1 MTWFDPIYDFLVRI
15 IPYMPAIVGMLV
27 LVAISLLLALWL
39 LVRRSKKKAAET
51 EADADRREVEQM
63 DALEP
68 FQLEPDD
75 LPLLPLGRSF
85 RHALKL
91 LKAHVSGR
99 DWRYAIPWYLLIGP
113 EGSGKST
120 LIRNTNMTLP
130 VGAPAE
136 DWEDVRPACKWW
148 FFDRGVVLDV
158 AGQLV
163 RARGAMTSDRR
174 GWAQLL
180 RLLDRHRPRR
190 PIDGVVLTL
199 PIEDLLDAEGRPRPS
214 DVVADRAEALY
225 KKLWQ
230 AQTSLGLAFPV
241 YVVVTKADRLVGFK
255 SFVGELPEAQ
265 HADMLG
271 WSSPY
276 SFETEF
282 RADWIDEA
290 VDQIV
295 QAVRSAQMEIF
306 AERAELADAEGLF
319 QLPGEI
325 AQLREPLRAA
335 LRHLF
340 KASAYHEAFSL
351 RGVFLAG
358 DGGAP
363 PPAGLRP
370 IPVLP
375 GVYSGPKEEMRP
387 VFLTDLFEDKI
398 FAEHGVAR
406 PAKRALLS
414 RNRTA
419 LTAQVAT
426 LALIVLGGIGM
437 AVDYGALRAGV
448 ASVTP
453 FVREVQADM
462 RETEALRQAAIERG
476 EAPVGRGG
484 FDREKA
490 LTLLEGMAR
499 VEAGGF
505 ARPTMPTSWLSALD
519 DRVTAVA
526 TDAFNL
532 FILQSMRA
540 ALQQRGEALVAG
552 RLDAV
557 AAGSGAESDGRSAA
571 RAEGGGAEFER
582 GPAFERLE
590 RFVREL
596 RRFESALDRYNHLQ
610 ERQDLNDVKAL
621 VEYLFGMTLPAD
633 FLEDA
638 DLYQAALARID
649 YRELALQPFRAPAV
663 ARYNAY
669 LDEAIPALFAENPL
683 MVNLRRLGISLD
695 DAANRRSSGA
705 ALLEEIRARI
715 EATRDQFTAPRY
727 AWMETPTY
735 DVAVGFSGFLERV
748 GGSALLGGELAA
760 AFERRAR
767 LGVED
772 VVRELP
778 TLRSLAVGPLLK
790 RDGQRATLEF
800 SEPIAALDGV
810 IGRLFAQPFM
820 AEGALQPMPPAPP
833 TGVPALWR
841 PERLDDAL
849 ALIDTYNDFMSADL
863 QRAPSALHSMI
874 RGASAERL
882 ERTVNDKIARALEV
896 GRDAAAAG
904 LRAEEALRREV
915 QSFTAVAPDLAR
927 IMAAYDDLG
936 REDSFLDLSDLAVG
950 HAVGMVEEADSLFAQ
965 EAFYEPQG
973 GDFRWWDGGAR
984 MALEAYRARDRFEL
998 IDILARQRER
1008 IQILADQYVRPLIDF
1023 LDARELR
1030 LPEAADRLVTK
1041 WRRIAEELQKYALRR
1056 ADNSVAELEGF
1067 ILGPMMEI
1075 TFATCTDVLDRAGA
1089 GEASGG
1095 GDFFVQ
1101 RVRRLERG
1109 LRQRC
1114 ADLAGV
1120 QAQTAYGAVADA
1132 FDERLAGRYP
1142 FVADGWRE
1150 DMTEVSPRELEAF
1163 FAVYDAEAG
1172 PARRALEEAV
1182 DLGFSRDRALDFLD
1196 RMDQVRALFGPWL
1209 DAPGPDDA
1217 PVFDVAATFR
1227 VNRAREAG
1235 ANQVIEWALEVG
1247 PTRLDQRSGER
1258 TARWSLGE
1266 PVEILLRWAENST
1279 AVPAATPDRPNLI
1292 VDRRTVRLRYDNAW
1306 SLLEAIRRHRAG
1318 SDDFEQFVDPR
1329 PHTLR
1334 VDAPTRPAAGG
1345 GIETARLF
1353 IRVELTAR
1361 GGGEAQPVVVPV
1373 FPTRAP
1379 EVLE

>member
-1 MTWFDPIYDFLVRI
+1 MNWFSAVYDLLVRL
-15 IPYMPAIVGMLV
+15 IPYLPAIVGMLV
-27 LVAISLLLALWL
+27 LLAVSLLLALWL
-39 LVRRSKKKAAET
+39 LVRRSKKKTADAE
-51 EADADRREVEQM
+51 EDADRREVEQL

-113 EGSGKST
+113 EGAGKST
-120 LIRNTNMTLP
+120 LIRHTDMTLP

-190 PIDGVVLTL
+190 PIDGVVLTV
-199 PIEDLLDAEGRPRPS
+199 PIDDLLDADGRPRPS

-241 YVVVTKADRLVGFK
+241 YVVVTKADRLTGFK

-276 SFETEF
+276 SFESEF

-295 QAVRSAQMEIF
+295 QAVRGAQMEIF

-340 KASAYHEAFSL
+340 KASAYHEAFAL
-351 RGVFLAG
+351 RGVYLTG
-358 DGGAP
+358 DGGTP

-375 GVYSGPKEEMRP
+375 GVYSGPKEEVRP
-387 VFLTDLFEDKI
+387 VFLKDLFEHKI

-419 LTAQVAT
+419 LTAQAAT
-426 LALIVLGGIGM
+426 AALIVLGGIGM

-453 FVREVQADM
+453 FVREVQQDM
-462 RETEALRQAAIERG
+462 QETEALRQAAIARG

-490 LTLLEGMAR
+490 LTLLEGMSR
-499 VEAGGF
+499 VETGGF
-505 ARPTMPTSWLSALD
+505 ARPTMPTSWFTTLD
-519 DRVTAVA
+519 ERVTAVA
-526 TDAFNL
+526 TEAFNL

-540 ALQQRGEALVAG
+540 ALEQRGEALVAG
-552 RLDAV
+552 RLDA
-557 AAGSGAESDGRSAA
+557 AAAA
-571 RAEGGGAEFER
+571 AVEGVDPTTER
-582 GPAFERLE
+582 GAAFARLD

-596 RRFESALDRYNHLQ
+596 RRFETALDRYNRLH
-610 ERQDLNDVKAL
+610 ERQNLNDVKAL
-621 VEYLFGMTLPAD
+621 VEYLFGMALPED

-638 DLYQAALARID
+638 DLYQSALERID
-649 YRELALQPFRAPAV
+649 YRELPLQPFRAPAV
-663 ARYNAY
+663 ARYRAY
-669 LDEAIPALFAENPL
+669 LDEAIPALFVENPL
-683 MVNLRRLGISLD
+683 MVNLRRLGVSLD
-695 DAANRRSSGA
+695 DAANRRSTGA
-705 ALLEEIRARI
+705 ALLEEIRGRI
-715 EATRDQFTAPRY
+715 EEIRTQLDAPRY

-735 DVAVGFSGFLERV
+735 DVTVGFSGFLERV
-748 GGSALLGGELAA
+748 GGSALLGGDLAA

-767 LGVED
+767 VGVED

-778 TLRSLAVGPLLK
+778 GLRSLAVGPLLK
-790 RDGQRATLEF
+790 RDGGRATLAF
-800 SEPIAALDGV
+800 ADPIVALDGV
-810 IGRLFAQPFM
+810 IGQLFAQPFM
-820 AEGALQPMPPAPP
+820 AEGALQPLPPAPP
-833 TGVPALWR
+833 TGVAALWR
-841 PERLDDAL
+841 PERLDEGL
-849 ALIDTYNDFMSADL
+849 ALIDGYNDFMGAEL
-863 QRAPSALHSMI
+863 QRAPSALHAMI

-882 ERTVNDKIARALEV
+882 ERTVNDKVARALEV
-896 GRDAAAAG
+896 GRDAAGAG
-904 LRAEEALRREV
+904 LRVEEALRREV

-927 IMAAYDDLG
+927 ILAAYDDLG
-936 REDSFLDLSDLAVG
+936 REDSFLDLSDLALG
-950 HAVGMVEEADSLFAQ
+950 HAIGMVEEADSLFSQ

-973 GDFRWWDGGAR
+973 GDFRWWDGSVR

-1008 IQILADQYVRPLIDF
+1008 IQILADQYVRPLIAF

-1030 LPEAADRLVTK
+1030 LPEAAERLVTK

-1075 TFATCTDVLDRAGA
+1075 TFATCTEGLDQAGL
-1089 GEASGG
+1089 GGASGG

-1101 RVRRLERG
+1101 RIRRLERG

-1120 QAQTAYGAVADA
+1120 QAQTAYGAIADA
-1132 FDERLAGRYP
+1132 FDAHLAGRYP

-1150 DMTEVSPRELEAF
+1150 DLAEASPRDLEAF

-1172 PARRALEEAV
+1172 PARRALDEAV

-1196 RMDQVRALFGPWL
+1196 RMEQVRALFGPWL
-1209 DAPGPDDA
+1209 DAPGRDDA
-1217 PVFDVAATFR
+1217 PVFDVAADFR
-1227 VNRAREAG
+1227 VNRGREAG
-1235 ANQVIEWALEVG
+1235 ANQVIEWALEIG

-1266 PVEILLRWAENST
+1266 PVEIILRWAENST
-1279 AVPAATPDRPNLI
+1279 VTPAATPDRRDLS
-1292 VDRRTVRLRYDNAW
+1292 VDRRTVRLRYANAW

-1334 VDAPTRPAAGG
+1334 VDVPTRPVSGG
-1345 GIETARLF
+1345 AVTPARLF

-1361 GGGEAQPVVVPV
+1361 AAGEAEAVVVPV
-1373 FPTRAP
+1373 FPPRAP